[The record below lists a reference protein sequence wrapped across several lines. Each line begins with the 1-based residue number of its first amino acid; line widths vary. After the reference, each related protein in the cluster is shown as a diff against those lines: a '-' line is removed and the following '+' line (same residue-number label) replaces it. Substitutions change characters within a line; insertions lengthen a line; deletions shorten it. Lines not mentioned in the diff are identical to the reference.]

1 MHVQTHTHGQ
11 GRTFIVDT
19 VNVNGVSDFIKLAKK
34 APLKAGLVGLPVVE
48 ASLAI
53 VVMAVTAAAIDNDA
67 SAFGWTSPPGKRIY
81 IMILV
86 RGVFLLPK
94 AHSTR

>member
-1 MHVQTHTHGQ
+1 MHVQSHTQGQ

-19 VNVNGVSDFIKLAKK
+19 VHVNGLSDFVKLAKE
-34 APLKAGLVGLPVVE
+34 APLKAGLIGLPVVE
-48 ASLAI
+48 TSLAI

-67 SAFGWTSPPGKRIY
+67 SAFGWPSPPGKRIY

-86 RGVFLLPK
+86 RGFSLLYS
-94 AHSTR
+94 ST